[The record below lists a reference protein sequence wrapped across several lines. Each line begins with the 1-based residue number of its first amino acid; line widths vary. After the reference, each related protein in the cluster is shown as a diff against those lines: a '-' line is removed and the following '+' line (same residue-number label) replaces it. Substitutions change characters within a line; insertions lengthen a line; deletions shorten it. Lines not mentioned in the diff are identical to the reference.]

1 MVQKLPDPNMEKVNT
16 FKIWMA
22 QIRANFI
29 ILAVFLVIIGL
40 AFSLKYPPGSGTSLN
55 IFHAFLLVI
64 GVALSHISV
73 NLFNEYSDFKTKIDY
88 YTRRTPFS
96 GGSGMLTTGKTR
108 PENVRQVGITA
119 LVIAA
124 AIGCYFAIVS
134 HWIII
139 LFSLIPIAIQ
149 NINEFFK
156 AVGLSFE
163 LPILF
168 SSFFV
173 IIVVVVVFVFGL
185 LSYRRWGLVRSKGKI
200 TSNISPGTFLM
211 YKMWKE
217 IKDKE

>member
-1 MVQKLPDPNMEKVNT
+1 MGTTFEEYLIALKKAEEEIDLSIATKTMGLKEKSVFFT
-16 FKIWMA
+16 LAWTEA
-22 QIRANFI
+22 WVYLSI
-29 ILAVFLVIIGL
+29 IQTV
-40 AFSLKYPPGSGTSLN
+40 
-55 IFHAFLLVI
+55 
-64 GVALSHISV
+64 
-73 NLFNEYSDFKTKIDY
+73 
-88 YTRRTPFS
+88 
-96 GGSGMLTTGKTR
+96 
-108 PENVRQVGITA
+108 
-119 LVIAA
+119 
-124 AIGCYFAIVS
+124 
-134 HWIII
+134 II